1 MARPHREPG
10 NFVNAAGPGC
20 HIAHPPPSLSP
31 GWSKEQKKKKKKKNG
46 NDDDD
51 DNDTYSSSS
60 WVLEWETVDP
70 NDYSNDESDNEE
82 SDDNEHASDEGQTNN
97 NHHNNNNDNDNH
109 SNHRV
114 PDLALDPTTRT
125 LTLCNL
131 RNVFVVAY
139 ITIYD
144 SLLRGRNRHILTPGC
159 TTLTTTTAT
168 TTTTDETEQDDD
180 QMNRN
185 SPSKRRNGT
194 RVCTTL
200 IVRCPPCTFAHLCTI
215 ERAAVDHHNHHD
227 NNNNDDDDDDDDD
240 DDWWMQQSFN
250 IDSDVQ
256 EWKQH
261 ENPRDTHPQTLRFP
275 LWCGGDDGA
284 GNASTGAGTGNAGGS
299 HDHHTM
305 TMTTDQTT
313 DCTTSTATTTT
324 AVAAEQSP
332 YPTSFLCTQGEGGAL
347 THFFAGNYH
356 AIDWACPVGTPLVAV
371 ANGTIVQV
379 KDNLQHVSG
388 IAVSNLFQWNAILLQ
403 VDVTTATTTTT
414 TTTTTIRGDDQSN
427 YIMRDGPLFVEYVHI
442 SQSLVQVGDRVQAG
456 QIIGRSGS
464 IGFSPEPHLHL
475 CAYRSADPT
484 AATVRVVFHTSN
496 SSSNN
501 NTTFLPRAGQWYNAQ
516 GRVEDPIADPDV
528 YDALQHRKPDV

>member
-46 NDDDD
+46 NDDDND
-51 DNDTYSSSS
+51 DDTYSSSS

-82 SDDNEHASDEGQTNN
+82 SDDNEHASDEETNN
-97 NHHNNNNDNDNH
+97 HHHNNNNDNDNH

-227 NNNNDDDDDDDDD
+227 NNDNDDDDD

-284 GNASTGAGTGNAGGS
+284 GSTGSAGTGNAGGS

-347 THFFAGNYH
+347 THFPYCCSCECQDFYFSG
-356 AIDWACPVGTPLVAV
+356 LVV
-371 ANGTIVQV
+371 A
-379 KDNLQHVSG
+379 
-388 IAVSNLFQWNAILLQ
+388 
-403 VDVTTATTTTT
+403 
-414 TTTTTIRGDDQSN
+414 
-427 YIMRDGPLFVEYVHI
+427 
-442 SQSLVQVGDRVQAG
+442 
-456 QIIGRSGS
+456 
-464 IGFSPEPHLHL
+464 
-475 CAYRSADPT
+475 
-484 AATVRVVFHTSN
+484 
-496 SSSNN
+496 
-501 NTTFLPRAGQWYNAQ
+501 
-516 GRVEDPIADPDV
+516 
-528 YDALQHRKPDV
+528 